1 MGHGV
6 ANCVLATRSVDG
18 SKATA
23 WLLFA
28 PFPKWLV
35 ICKRGFSGIEP
46 MEAIQPQEEIKEDQ
60 QMRTV
65 CVITLLLTTSV
76 TVANTPAADGTTLT
90 VRQIFDE
97 FMQDQP
103 PLEFK
108 LDAVLQ
114 KLADSVSEEGAYLVR
129 ETEFGMDTLHMVV
142 DRFEPE
148 GDVERARLYQRL
160 KRVRSRAKRRL
171 REAIAGER
179 HA

>member
-1 MGHGV
+1 VRRHPGRV
-6 ANCVLATRSVDG
+6 PAA
-18 SKATA
+18 
-23 WLLFA
+23 FA
-28 PFPKWLV
+28 P
-35 ICKRGFSGIEP
+35 
-46 MEAIQPQEEIKEDQ
+46 
-60 QMRTV
+60 T
-65 CVITLLLTTSV
+65 
-76 TVANTPAADGTTLT
+76 
-90 VRQIFDE
+90 
-97 FMQDQP
+97 P
-103 PLEFK
+103 PLDFK

-171 REAIAGER
+171 REAIAGQR